1 LRFALSESPGAE
13 RRLKGWGGGAT
24 RFSGSVASKMLDVAA
39 VRRLRL
45 KLSPEAMPFRRVVP
59 STMRCYSQA
68 ELVFYVLFSV
78 LVF

>member
-1 LRFALSESPGAE
+1 
-13 RRLKGWGGGAT
+13 
-24 RFSGSVASKMLDVAA
+24 MLDVAA

-45 KLSPEAMPFRRVVP
+45 KLLPEAMPFRRVAP
-59 STMRCYSQA
+59 STMRCYSHA